1 MFKDHRKYVDY
12 NGETREE
19 DFYFNLDER
28 DITKME
34 LGTHGGLDKLI
45 AKITAEKDLP
55 KIIELFEQLIDA
67 SYGEKTADGKY
78 FIKDPEKLKLFKST
92 QAYSDLYMQL
102 ATDDKFA
109 ANFVNHVVPKSM
121 TDGKKPQDH
130 KQPEKIANF
139 NEKK

>member
-1 MFKDHRKYVDY
+1 MFKDHRVYKDY

-34 LGTHGGLDKLI
+34 LGTHGGLDQYI
-45 AKITAEKDLP
+45 QKITAEKDLP
-55 KIIELFEQLIDA
+55 KIIQLFEELIDA
-67 SYGEKTADGKY
+67 SYGEKSADGKY
-78 FIKDPEKLKLFKST
+78 FDKDPEKLRKFKCT

-109 ANFVNHVVPKSM
+109 AEFVNHVVPKSM
-121 TDGKKPQDH
+121 QQGKQPQDH
-130 KQPEKIANF
+130 KQPEKVTNI
-139 NEKK
+139 KQ